1 MTGRVARSARQTR
14 TRSRVSG
21 GREQAQID
29 ASGRGG
35 LARGDLRD
43 DRPAEPSGCEGCLR
57 LGAADAG
64 DADALAVRGIQPGV
78 DGAPDRAAAVIEE
91 ELPAFEIARPDR
103 LGGRRLAGGVMHTS
117 RSRKKKRE
125 RRCRSRT
132 GAVSRPRSMEPS
144 KRPGIMST
152 VLPVVTLRSM
162 PGWRSRRSA
171 MTGGSRC
178 VVAVAPVAS
187 TRGPESEALA
197 RAISSNARSISPKAR
212 ALAAIRVSPSRVG
225 RAVLPMRSRS
235 FVPSCC
241 SSRRT

>member
-1 MTGRVARSARQTR
+1 
-14 TRSRVSG
+14 
-21 GREQAQID
+21 
-29 ASGRGG
+29 
-35 LARGDLRD
+35 
-43 DRPAEPSGCEGCLR
+43 
-57 LGAADAG
+57 
-64 DADALAVRGIQPGV
+64 
-78 DGAPDRAAAVIEE
+78 
-91 ELPAFEIARPDR
+91 
-103 LGGRRLAGGVMHTS
+103 
-117 RSRKKKRE
+117 
-125 RRCRSRT
+125 
-132 GAVSRPRSMEPS
+132 
-144 KRPGIMST
+144 
-152 VLPVVTLRSM
+152 
-162 PGWRSRRSA
+162 